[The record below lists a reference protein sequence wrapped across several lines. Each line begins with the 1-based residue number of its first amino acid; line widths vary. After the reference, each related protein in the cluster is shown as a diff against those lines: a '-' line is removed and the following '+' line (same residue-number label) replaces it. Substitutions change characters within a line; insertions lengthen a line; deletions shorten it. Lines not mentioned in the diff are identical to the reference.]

1 MQKVKKT
8 ALVWFRNDL
17 RITNQQSLS
26 NAIANHE
33 NIIGIFHFPIQKV
46 INLFLIIALYIKI
59 QKLEIIVI

>member
-33 NIIGIFHFPIQKV
+33 NIIGIFHFPIHWFKTTEWG
-46 INLFLIIALYIKI
+46 LSLIHI
-59 QKLEIIVI
+59 